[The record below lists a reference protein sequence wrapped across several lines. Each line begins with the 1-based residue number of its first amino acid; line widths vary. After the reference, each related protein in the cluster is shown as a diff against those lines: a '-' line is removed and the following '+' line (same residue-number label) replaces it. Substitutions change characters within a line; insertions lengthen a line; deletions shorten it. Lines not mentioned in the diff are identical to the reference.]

1 MNRKVQ
7 LSVNLNASFLKHNLS
22 DNETHR
28 RRESVTLPRK
38 NLFEK
43 RIKKDFRYW
52 QVIL

>member
-28 RRESVTLPRK
+28 RESVTLPRK
-38 NLFEK
+38 NLFEE